1 MGRVRSIQH
10 CRFCAARAWDLPNPG
25 NVKAFCE
32 VEKAVVRFERGKPA
46 LLRHL
51 HRTPAPDGYFP
62 DLKISPSAFGSE
74 IDPLAI
80 QRPAW
85 DHIVGSGHRRDL
97 PGRSAGHFNDVDFA
111 VLFGAEVERQGTAV
125 GRPTGRARQAGHGS
139 NLHWIGAISVTD
151 PDSRVSGTVG
161 FECDLGPIRRELGM
175 ISVPLRR
182 NQHGRLPPR
191 MPTLLYLYLPAILVA
206 AATPPRNPLH
216 PSGKRRIGKSPVN
229 SY

>member
-80 QRPAW
+80 PRPAW
-85 DHIVGSGHRRDL
+85 DHIVGSGHGRDL
-97 PGRSAGHFNDVDFA
+97 PGRATGNLNHVDFA
-111 VLFGAEVERQGTAV
+111 VLLGAEVERQGTAV
-125 GRPTGRARQAGHGS
+125 GRPTRSARRTGHGS
-139 NLHWIGAISVTD
+139 NLRWIGTIPVAD
-151 PDSRVSGTVG
+151 PDFRVSGTIG
-161 FECDLGPIRRELGM
+161 TECDLGPIGRELGM
-175 ISVPLRR
+175 TTVPLRR
-182 NQHGRLPPR
+182 NQHGRLPLR
-191 MPTLLYLYLPAILVA
+191 MRAILQRQLPDIVVGYA
-206 AATPPRNPLH
+206 ARVGQAMGL
-216 PSGKRRIGKSPVN
+216 G
-229 SY
+229 